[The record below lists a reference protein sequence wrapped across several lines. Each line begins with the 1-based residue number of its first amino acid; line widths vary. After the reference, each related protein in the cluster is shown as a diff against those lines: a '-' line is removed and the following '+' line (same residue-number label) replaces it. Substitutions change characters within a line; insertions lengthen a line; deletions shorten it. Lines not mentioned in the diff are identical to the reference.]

1 MMNRTVNRLRWLTG
15 MIGLFT
21 LCFVTLCFAPLLGA
35 QELVVYSGRGEK
47 FTRPVLKAFQAE
59 TGIKVQSLVSGSGQ
73 LLARIREEGP
83 RTPADIFMSNYAGT
97 LERARTLGLLQSYRS
112 PELASIPEAYVGT
125 DAQWF
130 GVSARARAVV
140 YNKKLVKPEQVG
152 SLLDL
157 SRPEWKGRLGITVST
172 NGSFIGGLATM
183 LQQHGKTAVRNFLV
197 GIKANAGNNV
207 FPKHTPIVSAVARGE
222 LALGLVNHYYFYRA
236 IAKNP
241 AAEIGIVFPDAEGVG
256 APTTISG
263 VALLRYAKHPEPGRK
278 FVDFV
283 LSPRGQR
290 IFAEVNYEFPVR
302 PGVPFHRLLPAPNT
316 IRLAPVSQALKA
328 EKIDEAV
335 ELIKTVGMQ

>member
-1 MMNRTVNRLRWLTG
+1 MSRTINRLRWLTG
-15 MIGLFT
+15 MIGLFA
-21 LCFVTLCFAPLLGA
+21 LCFSSVSWA

-47 FTRPVLKAFQAE
+47 FTQPVLKAFQAE
-59 TGIKVQSLVSGSGQ
+59 TGIKVRSLVSGSGQ

-112 PELASIPEAYVGT
+112 PELASIPKAYVGT

-130 GVSARARAVV
+130 GASATARAIA
-140 YNKKLVKPEQVG
+140 YNKKIVNPAKVG

-157 SRPEWKGRLGITVST
+157 ARPEWKGRLGITVST

-183 LQQHGKTAVRNFLV
+183 LQQHGKTKVRNFLA

-222 LALGLVNHYYFYRA
+222 IALGLVNHYYFYRA

-241 AAEIGIVFPDAEGVG
+241 AAEIGIIFPDAGGVG

-263 VALLRYAKHPEPGRK
+263 VALRREAEHSEDVRK
-278 FVDFV
+278 YVDFV

-302 PGVPFHRLLPAPNT
+302 PGVPYHRLLPAPDT

-335 ELIKTVGMQ
+335 ELIKAVGMQ